1 MVDVLV
7 LFINYKICHGRLHV
21 KVLIFLDYFIFSDLS
36 LSDRSTSQFS
46 TSQS

>member
-7 LFINYKICHGRLHV
+7 LLINDKIWHGGLHV
-21 KVLIFLDYFIFSDLS
+21 NMLTILDYFIFSDLS